1 MDTYPAL
8 LLPSWASA
16 IEAVGHATSARVD
29 DLVDSILV
37 APQQPPRAPAP
48 DLSRFAASRDS
59 FREFVEA
66 RGAWARAAFACLL
79 QGTRPRRAQ
88 EAFKAECD
96 WAVEDTRVVG
106 DSRERE
112 ANELVE
118 LVQGLDAILVMQA
131 GPDVEAAI
139 LVHRNR
145 PSLRIRRRFES
156 ELLAEYRWRHLGCG
170 FHRRGFALM
179 LRGLLAPATR
189 ARLETELTPIVGT
202 SRRDP

>member
-16 IEAVGHATSARVD
+16 IEAVGHATSGHVD
-29 DLVDSILV
+29 GLVDSILV
-37 APQQPPRAPAP
+37 APQQIPQPRSS
-48 DLSRFAASRDS
+48 DLSRFVADRAS

-66 RGAWARAAFACLL
+66 RGAWARQAFTCLL
-79 QGTRPRRAQ
+79 HGTRPRRAQ
-88 EAFKAECD
+88 ETFKAECD
-96 WAVEDTRVVG
+96 WAVADTHLVG
-106 DSRERE
+106 DSREHE
-112 ANELVE
+112 ANQLIE

-145 PSLRIRRRFES
+145 PSLGIRERFEA
-156 ELLAEYRWRHLGCG
+156 ELLSQYRWRHLGCG

-189 ARLETELTPIVGT
+189 ARVEAELLPIVGPI
-202 SRRDP
+202 RREP

>member
-16 IEAVGHATSARVD
+16 IEAVGHATSASVD
-29 DLVDSILV
+29 DLVDAVLG
-37 APQQPPRAPAP
+37 APQQKTIASAP
-48 DLSRFAASRDS
+48 DLSRFAASRES

-66 RGAWARAAFACLL
+66 RGAWARQAFACLI

-88 EAFKAECD
+88 ELFKAECD
-96 WAVEDTRVVG
+96 WAVEDARLAG
-106 DSRERE
+106 ESREHE
-112 ANELVE
+112 ANELIE

-131 GPDVEAAI
+131 GPDVETAI

-145 PSLRIRRRFES
+145 PSLRIRERFES
-156 ELLAEYRWRHLGCG
+156 ELLSESRWRHLGCG

-189 ARLETELTPIVGT
+189 ARLETELAPIVGP
-202 SRRDP
+202 SRREP

>member
-48 DLSRFAASRDS
+48 DLSRFAASRES

-79 QGTRPRRAQ
+79 QGTRPRRA
-88 EAFKAECD
+88 
-96 WAVEDTRVVG
+96 
-106 DSRERE
+106 
-112 ANELVE
+112 
-118 LVQGLDAILVMQA
+118 
-131 GPDVEAAI
+131 
-139 LVHRNR
+139 
-145 PSLRIRRRFES
+145 
-156 ELLAEYRWRHLGCG
+156 
-170 FHRRGFALM
+170 RRGRPLYRFAGD
-179 LRGLLAPATR
+179 RKAGDR
-189 ARLETELTPIVGT
+189 AGENAAGT
-202 SRRDP
+202 WHTVRP